1 MRACWKPNQRIWQ
14 PLVPKIYWAHSFP
27 GNQDRSQRLKDKVR
41 TLLFLLPFCMG
52 PIHPDGWH
60 NSCICKLGKFGK
72 LDILY
77 VGKRLRR
84 ESGMMLH
91 ELSCFDL

>member
-1 MRACWKPNQRIWQ
+1 
-14 PLVPKIYWAHSFP
+14 
-27 GNQDRSQRLKDKVR
+27 
-41 TLLFLLPFCMG
+41 MG

-91 ELSCFDL
+91 ELSCFDLQPIKIKGYCCSRSVALRANRY